1 MHVSIRAAVFMA
13 EFYGLHGQGEWSS
26 REEQRAFTFQAL
38 FHQLSQ
44 EDEDRDSSRSQS
56 TLIFH
61 PAIFI

>member
-13 EFYGLHGQGEWSS
+13 EFYGLHGQAELTRGTASWLVLRS
-26 REEQRAFTFQAL
+26 FY
-38 FHQLSQ
+38 QLSRGR
-44 EDEDRDSSRSQS
+44 EDRDSSRSQS